1 MLDTET
7 STLQCVVIDDK
18 EFKINDYLHIPDK
31 EHTTT
36 YKVPIIDFPMMSDN
50 KWMQSCLKSR
60 LEHPEW
66 YGEDAEKQIQKIK
79 KWLKAHS

>member
-1 MLDTET
+1 MLDTEK
-7 STLQCVVIDDK
+7 STLQSVVIDNK
-18 EFKINDYLHIPDK
+18 GFKINDYLQIPNK

-60 LEHPEW
+60 FEHPEW
-66 YGEDAEKQIQKIK
+66 YGEDVEKQIKKIK